1 MTRTPTDTE
10 SQPTSCESAHT
21 RREAK
26 VLPALTR
33 QLTPK
38 MRVFRSIP
46 QRDLRMIGP
55 WCFLDHFGPVAP
67 ADYQQ
72 FDVPPH
78 PHIGLQTI
86 TWLLS
91 GQLLHQDSLG
101 YEQALRAN
109 ELNLMTA
116 GKGISHAEVAAQHVT
131 DPLHGLQ
138 LWAALPPA
146 AETTNACFD
155 HYKNLPSFA
164 VGECQATLIMGEY
177 QAGQRRQVSPAR
189 QFHPIFA
196 MQLKSPRVAVGE
208 LQLNA
213 EHEYGLYVVEGR
225 LDTLNQTVERH
236 ELLFL
241 GAGRSEVT
249 LELAADTVM
258 LVLGGEAF
266 EQPVLMWWNFV
277 SANAAQIRQAQEQ
290 WNAGHERFGNV
301 QRYKGER
308 LLAPELPAGTKLKN
322 E

>member
-1 MTRTPTDTE
+1 MTRTPADSE
-10 SQPTSCESAHT
+10 SQPTPCESAHA

-26 VLPALTR
+26 VLPALAR

-38 MRVFRSIP
+38 MRVFRSVP
-46 QRDLRMIGP
+46 QRELRMIGP
-55 WCFLDHFGPVAP
+55 WCFLDHFGPVAA

-116 GKGISHAEVAAQHVT
+116 GNGISHAEVAAQQVT
-131 DPLHGLQ
+131 EPLHGLQ
-138 LWAALPPA
+138 LWAALPSDS
-146 AETTNACFD
+146 ETTAPCFD

-164 VGECQATLIMGEY
+164 VGESQATLIMGAYEAHERTY
-177 QAGQRRQVSPAR
+177 TSPAR

-196 MQLKSPRVAVGE
+196 MQLKTPRVAVSE
-208 LQLNA
+208 LRLND

-225 LDTLNQTVERH
+225 LDALNKTVERH
-236 ELLFL
+236 EILFL
-241 GAGRSEVT
+241 GSGRSEVT
-249 LELAADTVM
+249 LELAADTVV

-266 EQPVLMWWNFV
+266 ARPVHMWWNFV
-277 SANAAQIRQAQEQ
+277 SSDAERIRLAQQE
-290 WNAGHERFGNV
+290 WNAGHVRFGQV
-301 QRYKGER
+301 QRYRGER
-308 LLAPELPAGTKLKN
+308 LLAPDLPAKSKATDD
-322 E
+322 

>member
-1 MTRTPTDTE
+1 MTRTPADSE
-10 SQPTSCESAHT
+10 SQPTPCESAHT
-21 RREAK
+21 RREVK
-26 VLPALTR
+26 VLPALAR

-38 MRVFRSIP
+38 MRVFRSVP
-46 QRDLRMIGP
+46 QRDVRMIGP

-67 ADYQQ
+67 NDYQQ

-116 GKGISHAEVAAQHVT
+116 GNGISHAEVAAQQVT

-138 LWAALPPA
+138 LWAALPA
-146 AETTNACFD
+146 EAETTAPCFD

-164 VGECQATLIMGEY
+164 VGESQATLIMGEY
-177 QAGQRRQVSPAR
+177 TAGERKYSSPAR

-196 MQLKSPRVAVGE
+196 MQLKTPRVAVSE
-208 LQLNA
+208 LRLN
-213 EHEYGLYVVEGR
+213 EQHEYGLYVVEGR
-225 LDTLNQTVERH
+225 LDALSKTVERH
-236 ELLFL
+236 ELLLL
-241 GAGRSEVT
+241 GAGRSTVT
-249 LELAADTVM
+249 LELAADTIV

-266 EQPVLMWWNFV
+266 ARPVHMWWNFV
-277 SANAAQIRQAQEQ
+277 SSEPERIRLAQQE
-290 WNAGHERFGNV
+290 WNAGHERFGRV
-301 QRYKGER
+301 QRYNGER
-308 LLAPELPAGTKLKN
+308 LLAPDLPAKSKTTD